1 MQHVYIVD
9 PSADSDDE
17 NEIKRENIVFQSIN
31 EEDKVEYVNIKVL
44 S

>member
-1 MQHVYIVD
+1 MD

-31 EEDKVEYVNIKVL
+31 EDDKVEYVNIKVL